1 MNTEKLPQVTVQ
13 EKIEIEKELFK
24 DSWARRIDQSAED
37 YKAEMEAAWNKM
49 HPEKV
54 ETAEATVTETE
65 TVTNN
70 EEEYKQ
76 WEKRVGEESEVRKQA
91 DLKKVRQE
99 LRLDT
104 PPEQTKP
111 ANTAQTESGESLKNP
126 RINYIE
132 VVIDDDFMQKNLMP
146 NGSMRMRGGQAN
158 WKGEVDLMRY
168 VISKDLSPKYR
179 QIATDKIEKVK
190 AGEEKMYQHES
201 HHIQNRE
208 NGLAPHVAAKSLR
221 EYLAFRVLDE
231 MSAFTTGELDNQEM
245 TAENILQA
253 LRAAEKNI
261 TDSYYGEPFS
271 GEANWYMSQHG
282 KEPEALSRKID
293 QERYYRVMRQYFK
306 INGQDALSV
315 LQRDNQIIVI
325 YII

>member
-1 MNTEKLPQVTVQ
+1 VDE
-13 EKIEIEKELFK
+13 EWE
-24 DSWARRIDQSAED
+24 R
-37 YKAEMEAAWNKM
+37 
-49 HPEKV
+49 KV
-54 ETAEATVTETE
+54 EASET
-65 TVTNN
+65 
-70 EEEYKQ
+70 
-76 WEKRVGEESEVRKQA
+76 KRQEDLRNVKLA
-91 DLKKVRQE
+91 LDLK
-99 LRLDT
+99 
-104 PPEQTKP
+104 
-111 ANTAQTESGESLKNP
+111 TESSESPKNP
-126 RINYIE
+126 PINYIE
-132 VVIDDDFMQKNLMP
+132 VVIDDDFMKKNLMP
-146 NGSMRMRGGQAN
+146 NGGLRMQGGQAN
-158 WKGEVDLMRY
+158 WKGKGEVDLMRY

-201 HHIQNRE
+201 HHIKNRE
-208 NGLAPHVAAKSLR
+208 NELAPHVASKSLR

-271 GEANWYMSQHG
+271 GDANWYMSQHG

-293 QERYYRVMRQYFK
+293 QERYHRVMRQYFK

-315 LQRDNQIIVI
+315 LQRDNRMPEFTEITNRLIIKLDSLLETKKLP
-325 YII
+325 